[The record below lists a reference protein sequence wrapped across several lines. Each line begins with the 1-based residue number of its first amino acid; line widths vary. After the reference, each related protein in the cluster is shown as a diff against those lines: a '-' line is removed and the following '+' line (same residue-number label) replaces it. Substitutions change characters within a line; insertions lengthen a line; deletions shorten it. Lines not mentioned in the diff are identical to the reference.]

1 VVLDITTPLSH
12 RNILDALPDLSEARA
27 TPGAKTAKSPVRIT
41 ADRQQSTH
49 LDGAAGT
56 KTRSAL
62 LDPRTAPLDQNNQD
76 DDRQHAGNN
85 LNSRTAHVDS
95 SFLND

>member
-1 VVLDITTPLSH
+1 MTANRWQSAH
-12 RNILDALPDLSEARA
+12 FHGA
-27 TPGAKTAKSPVRIT
+27 AKTNNRAM
-41 ADRQQSTH
+41 
-49 LDGAAGT
+49 
-56 KTRSAL
+56 L

-76 DDRQHAGNN
+76 DDCQYAGNN

>member
-1 VVLDITTPLSH
+1 VDITTPLSYSK
-12 RNILDALPDLSEARA
+12 ILDALPDLSETRA
-27 TPGAKTAKSPVRIT
+27 TPGAKAAKSPVRMT
-41 ADRQQSTH
+41 ADRRQSAH

-56 KTRSAL
+56 KTRSVL

-76 DDRQHAGNN
+76 DNCQHAGNN

-95 SFLND
+95 SFLID